1 MSGPIAALVED
12 AVACVAA
19 ECPPAYAAM
28 EAAFDSRRLDLAIE
42 DEHFMLDLGMPAL
55 HGAVI
60 SVETDVDTLCALVL
74 GEQDVLDAVLAGR
87 LDVVASPDDV
97 IAASAALTWFVQG
110 ALRCVSSQALLDRL
124 VALRKERT

>member
-1 MSGPIAALVED
+1 
-12 AVACVAA
+12 
-19 ECPPAYAAM
+19 
-28 EAAFDSRRLDLAIE
+28 
-42 DEHFMLDLGMPAL
+42 MLDLGMPAL